1 MHFIGV
7 DMRYSEL
14 LDSGVAPSELQSF
27 LVGGDSV
34 PVSMRIPENLRD
46 AAKETAALSG
56 MSFTTFVKML
66 LIERLSERAD

>member
-1 MHFIGV
+1 MK
-7 DMRYSEL
+7 YSEL
-14 LDSGVAPSELQSF
+14 LDNGAAPSELQAF
-27 LVGGDSV
+27 LVGGNTV

-46 AAKETAALSG
+46 AAKEAAALSG